1 MFVIF
6 MLFFFPGVSLDY
18 NFKLTHSHSNN
29 KAFQGYY
36 KMGDQIKFSLTM
48 ESQNNA
54 KGVIQECR
62 ATSDANSA
70 NAYKLIFDR

>member
-1 MFVIF
+1 
-6 MLFFFPGVSLDY
+6 
-18 NFKLTHSHSNN
+18 
-29 KAFQGYY
+29 
-36 KMGDQIKFSLTM
+36 MGDIIKFKLTM
-48 ESQNNA
+48 ESQNNV